1 MRKMNLKQG
10 VTLALSFFIGMSA
23 VIAQSDYKIKGKLKN
38 DPSYAKAYLVYKKGG
53 QEELDSIVIK
63 NKKFSFKGS
72 VDEPTL
78 MTVLFVKKDQFYA
91 ARMRDVKRTSFYVD
105 GGTVSIDADMKSSA
119 IIVKGTAIQNDYLNY
134 RNTTAAIDKQI
145 DSLNRAYS
153 QLTKVA
159 NRDGEELIRI
169 RKAGMD
175 ASYKRVDQLVRFV
188 TENRNSYFS
197 LIALQELVKANRD
210 SEELLKLYADL
221 ENKVGQS
228 PKGEQVAKQIQVL
241 HATRIGAMAPDFT
254 QNDVDDKPVSLSD
267 FRGKYV
273 LLDFWASWCGPCRG
287 ENPHV
292 VAAYE
297 KYKDNNFTVLGVS
310 LDQNGKKENWL
321 KAIVEDKL
329 TWTNVSDLKFW
340 KNEAALLYGVRAIP
354 QNFLIG
360 PDGTILGKN
369 LRGKELSAKLQQ
381 LLD

>member
-1 MRKMNLKQG
+1 MKKMILKQG
-10 VTLALSFFIGMSA
+10 VTIALSFFIGMSA

-63 NKKFSFKGS
+63 NKKFRFKGS

-105 GGTVSIDADMKSSA
+105 GGTVSIDADMKSST
-119 IIVKGTAIQNDYLNY
+119 IIVKGKAIQNDYLNY

-153 QLTKVA
+153 QLTKAA

-175 ASYKRVDQLVRFV
+175 ASYKRVDQLVCFV

-297 KYKDNNFTVLGVS
+297 KYKDKNFTVLGVS

-321 KAIVEDKL
+321 KAIAEDKL

>member
-1 MRKMNLKQG
+1 MNLKQG
-10 VTLALSFFIGMSA
+10 VTIALSFFIGMSA

-38 DPSYAKAYLVYKKGG
+38 DLSYAKAYLVYKKGG

-153 QLTKVA
+153 QLTKAA

-175 ASYKRVDQLVRFV
+175 ASYKRVDQLVCFV

-228 PKGEQVAKQIQVL
+228 PKGEQVAKQLQVL
-241 HATRIGAMAPDFT
+241 HATRIGAIAPDFT

-297 KYKDNNFTVLGVS
+297 KYKDKNFTVLGVS

-321 KAIVEDKL
+321 KAIAEDKL

-340 KNEAALLYGVRAIP
+340 KNDAALLYGVRAIP